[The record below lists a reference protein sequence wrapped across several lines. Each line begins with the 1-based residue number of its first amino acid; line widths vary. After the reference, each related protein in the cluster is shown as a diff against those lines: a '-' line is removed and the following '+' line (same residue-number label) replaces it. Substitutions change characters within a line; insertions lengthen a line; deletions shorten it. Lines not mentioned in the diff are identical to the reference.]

1 MGIGCPLIRLGMI
14 ERPVRVVL
22 LILLGVLA
30 ALGGPRLAMGADE
43 DTWYVVQIGGKKA
56 GHMRQSVRTAEGRIT
71 TSSAM
76 SLEIRRD
83 ASVISVKLATEFI
96 ETAGGEAVSMRSEQ
110 AIGARPELVE
120 YRFTDAGVEVTR
132 GGGGSKTTERKPRP
146 GAVGDT
152 GGWLTPAA
160 ASAAVER
167 ALAEGRERFS
177 IRTIDPS
184 AGLEPITIEHS
195 VLGKT
200 TVSALGRDVPA
211 VEWVTSVDRYPGVKT
226 REFVDAAGRAVRSTT
241 NLGGMELVVLR
252 ADKDLAL
259 AKAEPPELL
268 NSTMIRPHRPI
279 DRPRQAAVATYV
291 VTTVGD
297 RIADLPS
304 VGAQTVVR
312 VDERTVRVNVN
323 RARSSLAEPGEA
335 GDAAL
340 LAPSAMVSSGDAEVV
355 RLAEQAAAGKA
366 TPAEKAEALRRR
378 VHTLIGKKD
387 LDVGFASAGETART
401 RSGDC
406 TEHAVLLA
414 AMLRAQKIP
423 SRVVSGLVYVEREGG
438 GLFGYHMW
446 TQALLP
452 GGAGEGVGGGPVW
465 TDLDATLGAEAPT
478 DATHIALVVS
488 TLGDDQMGNDL
499 VRLVPLLGTLKIGVE
514 RVELG
519 GGR

>member
-1 MGIGCPLIRLGMI
+1 MGIGCLLIRLGMI

-22 LILLGVLA
+22 LVLLGVLA
-30 ALGGPRLAMGADE
+30 VLGGPRLAMGADE
-43 DTWYVVQIGGKKA
+43 ESWYVVQIGGKKA
-56 GHMRQSVRTAEGRIT
+56 GHMRQSVKTADDRIT

-83 ASVISVKLATEFI
+83 ASVIAVKLATEFV

-110 AIGARPELVE
+110 AIGARPEVVE

-132 GGGGSKTTERKPRP
+132 GVGDSKTTDRKPRP
-146 GAVGDT
+146 GGD
-152 GGWLTPAA
+152 GDKGSWLTPAA
-160 ASAAVER
+160 ASTAVER
-167 ALAEGRERFS
+167 ALAEGRETFS
-177 IRTIDPS
+177 IRTIDPA
-184 AGLEPITIEHS
+184 AGLEPITTEHA
-195 VLGKT
+195 VVGKT
-200 TVSALGRDVPA
+200 TISALGRDVPA
-211 VEWVTSVDRYPGVKT
+211 VEWTTSVDRYPGVKT
-226 REFVDAAGRAVRSTT
+226 REFVDAVGRLVRSTT
-241 NLGGMELVVLR
+241 NLGGMELVVLL

-268 NSTMIRPHRPI
+268 NSTMIRPDRPI
-279 DRPRQAAVATYV
+279 ERPRRAERATYIV
-291 VTTVGD
+291 STTGESL
-297 RIADLPS
+297 ADLPS
-304 VGAQTVVR
+304 VGAQTATR
-312 VDERTVRVNVN
+312 VDERTVRVSVD
-323 RARSSLAEPGEA
+323 RTRSSPAEPGEA

-340 LAPSAMVSSGDAEVV
+340 LASSAMVTSGDAEVV

-378 VHTLIGKKD
+378 VYTLIGKKD
-387 LDVGFASAGETART
+387 LDVGFASAAETART

-452 GGAGEGVGGGPVW
+452 KAADDGAGGGRVW
-465 TDLDATLGAEAPT
+465 TDLDATLGAETPT

-488 TLGDDQMGNDL
+488 TLGDDQMSNDL

-514 RVELG
+514 RVEHDKP
-519 GGR
+519 